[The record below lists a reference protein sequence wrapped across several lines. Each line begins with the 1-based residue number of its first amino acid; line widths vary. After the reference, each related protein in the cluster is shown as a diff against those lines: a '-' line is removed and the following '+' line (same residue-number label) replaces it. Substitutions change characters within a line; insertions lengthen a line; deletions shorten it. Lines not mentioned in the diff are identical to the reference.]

1 MSLYKLFLTNVLLGQ
16 CLTIFRTKIIVPF
29 PPVSLNNFSTSIE
42 TLYFDES
49 GNRNLYALSL
59 SFFQLS
65 SSCLFENTKITLY
78 RLKHNIR
85 TNIRK

>member
-1 MSLYKLFLTNVLLGQ
+1 MSLYKLFLTKALLGQ
-16 CLTIFRTKIIVPF
+16 CLTIIRDEIIVHF

-49 GNRNLYALSL
+49 GTRQLYAPSL

-65 SSCLFENTKITLY
+65 SSCLLENKKNNIISFET
-78 RLKHNIR
+78 
-85 TNIRK
+85 